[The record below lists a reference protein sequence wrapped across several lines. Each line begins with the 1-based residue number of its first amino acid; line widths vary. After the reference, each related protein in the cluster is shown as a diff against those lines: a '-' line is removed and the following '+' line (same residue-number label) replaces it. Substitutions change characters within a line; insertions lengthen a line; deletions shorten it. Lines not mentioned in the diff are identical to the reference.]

1 VAVLTL
7 VVGREALLGG
17 LDKLEGWAIANCMKF
32 NESKCQILYLK
43 QGNPRYMYKLGD
55 ERLKSRPAKSSL
67 GVLVDDKLRAI
78 SVPWQPKGPAV
89 PWSAPG
95 PALPRAGNGRGC
107 PALLCAVLPHLLHW
121 VQCGCHN
128 IRGT

>member
-1 VAVLTL
+1 MSLQYHLQTTL
-7 VVGREALLGG
+7 NSEALQRDA
-17 LDKLEGWAIANCMKF
+17 DKLEGWAIANCMKF

-55 ERLKSRPAKSSL
+55 ERLESSPAKSSL
-67 GVLVDDKLRAI
+67 GVLVDDKLRAS

-95 PALPRAGNGRGC
+95 PALPVGEGRACLTVRFLG
-107 PALLCAVLPHLLHW
+107 LCSPE
-121 VQCGCHN
+121 Q
-128 IRGT
+128 RS